1 LAFIINKVNA
11 SSGCDLDSAIADG
24 CSGLKTCTLSNGYT
38 TGDCC
43 SSDNLCDLDEGD
55 CDADDDCDGD
65 YICGTNNCES
75 PFPAT
80 HDCCT
85 RACSNYVTV
94 KDTWPAGDAGDAGTT
109 GTLSVEFSEDVSSWT
124 IEITFDA
131 SIISFEVWDGINIQC
146 SDTTC
151 TFDNADY
158 NGSQSA
164 GDTLEIDFLY
174 YFDSSSAISDV
185 SISGKG
191 FCTTST
197 S

>member
-1 LAFIINKVNA
+1 M
-11 SSGCDLDSAIADG
+11 
-24 CSGLKTCTLSNGYT
+24 
-38 TGDCC
+38 
-43 SSDNLCDLDEGD
+43 
-55 CDADDDCDGD
+55 
-65 YICGTNNCES
+65 
-75 PFPAT
+75 
-80 HDCCT
+80 
-85 RACSNYVTV
+85 
-94 KDTWPAGDAGDAGTT
+94 
-109 GTLSVEFSEDVSSWT
+109 SVEFSEDVSSWT

-191 FCTTST
+191 FCTS
-197 S
+197 